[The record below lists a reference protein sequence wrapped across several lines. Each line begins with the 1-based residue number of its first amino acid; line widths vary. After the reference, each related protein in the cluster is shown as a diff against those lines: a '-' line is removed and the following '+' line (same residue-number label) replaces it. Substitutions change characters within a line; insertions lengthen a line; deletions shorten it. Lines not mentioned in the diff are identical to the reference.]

1 MTTRPK
7 YLNLVQIRLP
17 LPAFVSIMHRVSGA
31 FLFLALPV
39 LLFWWQAS
47 LASAD
52 TYAALRSCASSPIA
66 KLCLIALLWAY
77 LHHFCAGI
85 RHLAADID
93 LGTELP
99 SARFASWAVL
109 AVSIGLT
116 AVIGARLW

>member
-39 LLFWWQAS
+39 LLFWWQTS
-47 LASAD
+47 LASPD
-52 TYAALRSCASSPIA
+52 TFTAMKSCASSPFA
-66 KLCLIALLWAY
+66 KLALIALLWAY

-99 SARFASWAVL
+99 SARFASWLVL
-109 AVSIGLT
+109 AVSLSLT
-116 AVIGARLW
+116 AVIGARIW